1 MGWVNICERLPKE
14 HGLYT
19 VLVFKIIP
27 ARTRWFTSAHEEART
42 AQHAT
47 FGLFLELESDYD
59 DRRVYKKVTE
69 FRAQGGLAI
78 EGKITHWY
86 EVEPFPEPE
95 VPFNQSPSA
104 PNLKET
110 V

>member
-1 MGWVNICERLPKE
+1 MGWISVNERLPKE

-19 VLVFKIIP
+19 VLVFKKVQ
-27 ARTRWFTSAHEEART
+27 ARMSWFSTMAEEART
-42 AQHAT
+42 SQHAI

-78 EGKITHWY
+78 EGKISHWY
-86 EVEPFPEPE
+86 EVEPFPAQEE
-95 VPFNQSPSA
+95 PFNHPLSA
-104 PNLKET
+104 PNPKET